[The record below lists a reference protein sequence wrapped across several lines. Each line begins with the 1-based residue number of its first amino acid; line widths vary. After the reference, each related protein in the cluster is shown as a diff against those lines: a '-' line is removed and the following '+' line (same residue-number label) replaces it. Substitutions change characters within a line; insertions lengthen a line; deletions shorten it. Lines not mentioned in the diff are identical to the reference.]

1 MPDEDDDIGV
11 KRVSLFLQENNANKQ
26 NSTNR

>member
-1 MPDEDDDIGV
+1 MPDEEDEIGV

-26 NSTNR
+26 NSSK